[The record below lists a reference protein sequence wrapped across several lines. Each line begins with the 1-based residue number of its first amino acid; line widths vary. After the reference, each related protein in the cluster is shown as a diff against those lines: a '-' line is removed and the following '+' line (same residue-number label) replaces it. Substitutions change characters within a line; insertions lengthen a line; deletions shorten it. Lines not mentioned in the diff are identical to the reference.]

1 MKFADNTISHLAKL
15 IQMAILTGTDIVDHF
30 RMISLIENEN
40 NTLDLDKEC
49 DERLNDAIKDMLN
62 GLKDD

>member
-1 MKFADNTISHLAKL
+1 MKLTDNTISHLAKL

-40 NTLDLDKEC
+40 NMLDLDKEC

>member
-1 MKFADNTISHLAKL
+1 MKLTDNTISHLAKL
-15 IQMAILTGTDIVDHF
+15 IQMAILTGTDIVDRF